1 MHLLIHPC
9 CFQKVI
15 AQQRRKEALR
25 FHSQN
30 SAENAIKAHDA
41 QVISASDAGH
51 TFSLASLP
59 QQAPQA
65 GQDLTNITE
74 NSDEILTTTEWGVKL
89 DRQATA
95 AAAEPSIAKVAIAF
109 SLEERFV

>member
-1 MHLLIHPC
+1 ML
-9 CFQKVI
+9 QTVI
-15 AQQRRKEALR
+15 AQQRRREALR

-59 QQAPQA
+59 QQAPLA

-74 NSDEILTTTEWGVKL
+74 SSTKMLSTREGGAELGRESDA
-89 DRQATA
+89 AT
-95 AAAEPSIAKVAIAF
+95 AEPSTATASSKPLCPNF
-109 SLEERFV
+109 

>member
-1 MHLLIHPC
+1 M
-9 CFQKVI
+9 QKVI
-15 AQQRRKEALR
+15 AQQRRKEALK

-59 QQAPQA
+59 QQAPLA

-74 NSDEILTTTEWGVKL
+74 NSDEIMTTTEWGAKL
-89 DRQATA
+89 ERQAA
-95 AAAEPSIAKVAIAF
+95 GAAAEPSRAKVALAPQWP
-109 SLEERFV
+109 